1 MVRKEV
7 VPVSA
12 VTATRNPTL
21 ADLPTHENICA
32 IIAISAIRVISGITV
47 IRAATGTGI
56 ITGITGPITARTQ
69 DITIMVMRTVRQ
81 EKNRGKFR
89 NILPPLTF
97 TTAIIL
103 SPGFSTERARNLG
116 RWV

>member
-1 MVRKEV
+1 MVQKEV
-7 VPVSA
+7 VLVSA

-32 IIAISAIRVISGITV
+32 ISAIRVVNGITG
-47 IRAATGTGI
+47 IRAT
-56 ITGITGPITARTQ
+56 TGITGPITARTQ
-69 DITIMVMRTVRQ
+69 DITIMVMGTARQ

-103 SPGFSTERARNLG
+103 SPGFFMARARNLG